1 MDELDLVDEVELLEQ
16 HGADQAIEIAAGDQ
30 AVLAV
35 FHCRASLKLG
45 FTAGC
50 FFILVKIASISSALQ
65 AREIIGSSKAQTRL
79 FDVH

>member
-1 MDELDLVDEVELLEQ
+1 
-16 HGADQAIEIAAGDQ
+16 
-30 AVLAV
+30 
-35 FHCRASLKLG
+35 LKLG

-65 AREIIGSSKAQTRL
+65 AREIIGSSQAQTRL